1 MKAADL
7 SSRFFKNLQNAAS
20 RCAVYGDPQAL
31 VDIISQVQKESY
43 NEGYGHAVEALH
55 EEAKRIRGAT
65 R

>member
-1 MKAADL
+1 MKATDM
-7 SSRFFKNLQNAAS
+7 SCRFLEQMQNAAS

-55 EEAKRIRGAT
+55 EEAKRMRGET
-65 R
+65 L